1 MSLIA
6 IETRQLTKVWDGTE
20 ALCRCSLCVERGTVY
35 GLVGKNGAGKTTL
48 FKLLLGLLR
57 PTAGH
62 AYVLGRDSLA
72 QRTDVLRHTGCLIGV
87 PVLEESL
94 SAAENL
100 RIHLAYMGVEG
111 APVTALLDAVGLGGA
126 GAQPVRTF
134 SVGMRQ
140 RLAIARALSHRP
152 DVLILDEP
160 LNGLDPV
167 GQREMHRLFRR
178 LTREEGVT
186 VLLSSHQLAEIERLA
201 DRLGVLRQGHLV
213 LQADTAAL
221 RQRYPRDLDTVLL
234 AAMEGGEPDVS
245 ARA

>member
-1 MSLIA
+1 MSAIA

-20 ALCRCSLCVERGTVY
+20 ALCRCSLCVERGTIY

-100 RIHLAYMGVEG
+100 RLHLAYMGVEG
-111 APVTALLDAVGLGGA
+111 HPSRPFSTRWGWA
-126 GAQPVRTF
+126 GPARSWCGPSR
-134 SVGMRQ
+134 SGCASAS
-140 RLAIARALSHRP
+140 RLPGR
-152 DVLILDEP
+152 
-160 LNGLDPV
+160 
-167 GQREMHRLFRR
+167 
-178 LTREEGVT
+178 
-186 VLLSSHQLAEIERLA
+186 
-201 DRLGVLRQGHLV
+201 
-213 LQADTAAL
+213 
-221 RQRYPRDLDTVLL
+221 
-234 AAMEGGEPDVS
+234 
-245 ARA
+245 